1 MSFNSLKKEIKMQEQ
16 FWWIAPCG
24 IDCSKCSIHRR
35 TEEEL
40 AYGKEKGVD
49 LSLIRCDGCR
59 SERNEN
65 HWSPDCE
72 LLECCLDVKGLD
84 Y

>member
-1 MSFNSLKKEIKMQEQ
+1 MQKQ

-40 AYGKEKGVD
+40 AYWKEKGVD

-59 SERNEN
+59 PKETKITGHRIANCWN
-65 HWSPDCE
+65 AVWM
-72 LLECCLDVKGLD
+72 
-84 Y
+84 